1 MEDAFQI
8 NTPVGFFV
16 FNRAKHAA
24 VGFSQIAK
32 VKPPVLFL
40 VADGAR
46 PDRPGEAELCAEV
59 RQLAE
64 AVDWPCEVR
73 TDFSPVNLGCGK
85 RISSGLNWVFELVE
99 EAIILED
106 DTRPEPCFFRFCE
119 EMLARYRRSE
129 EHTSEIQ
136 SLMRNSYAG
145 FCLKKKK
152 ES

>member
-1 MEDAFQI
+1 M
-8 NTPVGFFV
+8 
-16 FNRAKHAA
+16 HAA
-24 VGFSQIAK
+24 AVCSQIAK

-85 RISSGLNWVFELVE
+85 RISSGLNWVFEQVE

-106 DTRPEPCFFRFCE
+106 DTRPDRKSTR
-119 EMLARYRRSE
+119 L
-129 EHTSEIQ
+129 
-136 SLMRNSYAG
+136 NS
-145 FCLKKKK
+145 
-152 ES
+152 SH

>member
-1 MEDAFQI
+1 MLPF
-8 NTPVGFFV
+8 
-16 FNRAKHAA
+16 
-24 VGFSQIAK
+24 
-32 VKPPVLFL
+32 LCL

-85 RISSGLNWVFELVE
+85 RISSGLNWVFEQVE

-106 DTRPEPCFFRFCE
+106 DTRPEPCFFRF
-119 EMLARYRRSE
+119 RSE
-129 EHTSEIQ
+129 E
-136 SLMRNSYAG
+136 RRVG
-145 FCLKKKK
+145 K
-152 ES
+152 ECVSTCRSRWSPYH